1 MSDKRFKITLF
12 ALGITVGVLVGA
24 VLVYFSFAGKK
35 SDKSIN
41 EDNLVNKISNNVL
54 GFLSNKEKEAK
65 RDSAEKGKSLLRDVT
80 FIQNKSSEDD
90 EEADEKTIYKIDSTE
105 ETIEV
110 KKDELIKILTLDIE
124 KKTIDNTTK
133 TDSILNNLAGVK
145 NKKIVTKMLVEFWQS
160 PINYK
165 GYQMTKNKLVV
176 FGLNPDEAKKM
187 LMQNDKTY
195 LIYSDW
201 AYKLDFNT
209 DFKSLEKANLN

>member
-35 SDKSIN
+35 TDKTIN

-80 FIQNKSSEDD
+80 FTQNKSNEED
-90 EEADEKTIYKIDSTE
+90 EEADEKTIYKLDSTE

-110 KKDELIKILTLDIE
+110 KKDELIKIITLDIE
-124 KKTIDNTTK
+124 KKTIDNTNK
-133 TDSILNNLAGVK
+133 TDSILNSLAGVK
-145 NKKIVTKMLVEFWQS
+145 NKKSVTKMLVEFWQS

-187 LMQNDKTY
+187 LIQNDKTY

-209 DFKSLEKANLN
+209 DFKSLEKTNLN